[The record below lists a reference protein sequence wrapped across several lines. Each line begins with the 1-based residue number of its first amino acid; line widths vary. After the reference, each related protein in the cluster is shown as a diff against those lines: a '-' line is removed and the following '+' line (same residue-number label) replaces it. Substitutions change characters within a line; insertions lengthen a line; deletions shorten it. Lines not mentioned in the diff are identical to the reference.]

1 MESVDIWEPFLLS
14 SRPTWVAIAVKFWEG
29 GEVGGE
35 RENETWT
42 LVDTDKC
49 ETDGYVASVC
59 SQQTEVTN
67 SQ

>member
-1 MESVDIWEPFLLS
+1 M
-14 SRPTWVAIAVKFWEG
+14 G
-29 GEVGGE
+29 GG
-35 RENETWT
+35 RENEIWT